1 MSKAFDILLVEDSV
15 EDAFLTRTIIEDGN
29 VPIDLS
35 VTRNGADALAFLRRK
50 APFADA
56 PPPDLILLDVNLP
69 KKNGFEVLAEMRA
82 DETLRAIPVIMFT
95 TSEAP
100 QDIHSSYALG
110 ANCYITKPA
119 RLADFTA
126 TVRAIENFWLK
137 AVRLPSPLSK

>member
-15 EDAFLTRTIIEDGN
+15 EDAFLTRTIIEDGD

-35 VTRNGADALAFLRRK
+35 VARNGADALAFLRRQE
-50 APFADA
+50 PFADA

-69 KKNGFEVLAEMRA
+69 KKSGFEVLSEMRA
-82 DETLRAIPVIMFT
+82 DEDLRAIPVIMFT
-95 TSEAP
+95 TSESP

-110 ANCYITKPA
+110 ANCYITKPV

-126 TVRAIENFWLK
+126 TVRAIEDFWFRV
-137 AVRLPSPLSK
+137 VRLPGRATK